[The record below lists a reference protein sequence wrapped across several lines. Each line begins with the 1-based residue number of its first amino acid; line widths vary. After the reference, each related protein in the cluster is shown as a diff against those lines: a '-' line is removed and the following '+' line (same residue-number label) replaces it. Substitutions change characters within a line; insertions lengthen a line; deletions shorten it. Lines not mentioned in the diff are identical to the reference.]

1 MKKQHL
7 LECEFNFQFGILKL
21 FKYIWIRSAVVA
33 LLSMKM
39 RVVQPILNTKNSSK
53 TIDVNVR
60 YRIKVNI
67 NLSNFED

>member
-53 TIDVNVR
+53 S
-60 YRIKVNI
+60 Y
-67 NLSNFED
+67 